1 MAEKKPYTS
10 IIDAFLAD
18 REPDWKDLGIADAK
32 KSGEEQLDR
41 SHQYVDT
48 DFEDELSEGISR
60 HTPVWGPK
68 SGKKQ
73 TASEEYQERMA
84 AKDMAAPRIAAAK
97 DAWHKE
103 AYPRQE
109 DYKSDVGGNQS
120 LLDELTMS
128 ADKAYSGSNLAE
140 NSAAKKEITDAQVQ
154 KYIRDLLNTG
164 TSPAKVAAK
173 LEKLAE
179 IELFNH
185 QSATDYLQRN
195 AGLMGLAYLEPNT
208 YMDKTSPK
216 YERTASGK
224 TADLV
229 ALDAE
234 CNALFRRLDALKAE
248 GKDKIKGGE
257 YDQVLR
263 QLQAKTQE
271 RNDSIGLGVRSLKG
285 SKKADYPKNPE
296 LQALEDAQAQVC
308 PRDARNRCDRPDAE
322 SCCGGGYNA
331 PCDCRVCHPAPD
343 FPSAEYH
350 DASGNACVQQKR
362 AWDRTGVKPQAR
374 SVKQVKACPGCAYFN
389 KDARGKTCNLY
400 HLPVVANEGE
410 LAQIVN
416 HLTPGVPEKR
426 KHAALV
432 TIANDGM
439 RVQPVKFGEQTNLI
453 KTADARVKNQ
463 QKRASSLF
471 SDERETKMRFSSEHV
486 GKMHD
491 RGASLEQV
499 YKWATGKFGDV
510 DTSLAFRGFVQ
521 NLKKD
526 AKGKIVVASADLRF
540 LNGIGIRNAA
550 YQGAEKCASCPT
562 HFNRQAREVE
572 EDRGAQRVEGKF
584 AAHTIDVARG
594 LQKEA
599 AVVTI
604 QRDAVR
610 KLHSAGHS
618 LERIFEGAAR
628 KVGSVQARRLMADF
642 VIDVKKRP
650 GKTAVSE
657 ADRAFLIGKLGFRPE
672 AVRLLDPNRRPTNRV
687 VASVPD
693 GTRIVSYPGMG
704 KQAGEKV
711 AKDGH
716 AILNEYDLSGPVE
729 GPTID
734 TDGPQRGEV
743 EMNPTF
749 RVDLD

>member
-1 MAEKKPYTS
+1 MADKKPYTS

-18 REPDWKDLGIADAK
+18 REPDWKELGMEDAK

-48 DFEDELSEGISR
+48 DFEDEIAESASR

-73 TASEEYQERMA
+73 TPSEEYQERMA
-84 AKDMAAPRIAAAK
+84 AKDMAPPRIAAVK

-109 DYKSDVGGNQS
+109 DYKSSYGDNDS

-128 ADKAYSGSNLAE
+128 IDKAHSTSDLAE
-140 NSAAKKEITDAQVQ
+140 NSAAKKEITDSQIQ

-216 YERTASGK
+216 YERTAASAGESKEFDTSTEAGLKAAESYKARLENKYDSVTTKPSGLDRVRITGGPSK
-224 TADLV
+224 QAGSDMCV
-229 ALDAE
+229 AQKAALDKQGIKV
-234 CNALFRRLDALKAE
+234 KA
-248 GKDKIKGGE
+248 
-257 YDQVLR
+257 
-263 QLQAKTQE
+263 A
-271 RNDSIGLGVRSLKG
+271 
-285 SKKADYPKNPE
+285 
-296 LQALEDAQAQVC
+296 
-308 PRDARNRCDRPDAE
+308 
-322 SCCGGGYNA
+322 
-331 PCDCRVCHPAPD
+331 
-343 FPSAEYH
+343 
-350 DASGNACVQQKR
+350 
-362 AWDRTGVKPQAR
+362 
-374 SVKQVKACPGCAYFN
+374 SVKQIKACADCSYFK
-389 KDARGKTCNLY
+389 KDATGKACNLY
-400 HLPVVANEGE
+400 HLPVVASTQE
-410 LAQIVN
+410 LTQIVN

-432 TIANDGM
+432 EIANRDGM
-439 RVQPVKFGEQTNLI
+439 RVQPVTFGSQTNLI

-471 SDERETKMRFSSEHV
+471 SDERETKVHFSSEHV

-491 RGASLEQV
+491 KGASLQQI
-499 YKWATGKFGDV
+499 YKWATEKFGDV

-521 NLKKD
+521 NFKKD
-526 AKGKIVVASADLRF
+526 GKGKIVVASADLKF
-540 LNGIGIRNAA
+540 LNSIGIRNEAYLGAA
-550 YQGAEKCASCPT
+550 KCASCPT
-562 HFNRQAREVE
+562 HFGRQAREVS
-572 EDRGAQRVEGKF
+572 EDRGAQRVDGKF
-584 AAHTIDVARG
+584 SAHTIDVTRN

-618 LERIFEGAAR
+618 LQRIFEGVAR
-628 KVGSVQARRLMADF
+628 KVGSVQARKLMADF

-650 GKTAVSE
+650 GKTAVNES
-657 ADRAFLIGKLGFRPE
+657 DRAFLIGKLGFKPE
-672 AVRLLDPNRRPTNRV
+672 AVRMLDPNRRPTNQV

-693 GTRIVSYPGMG
+693 SAHVMSYPGME
-704 KQAGEKV
+704 KQAGERP
-711 AKDGH
+711 ATDGH
-716 AILNEYDLSGPVE
+716 AILNEYDLSNPVE

-734 TDGPQRGEV
+734 TDGPQRGDV
-743 EMNPTF
+743 EMNPTMTAG
-749 RVDLD
+749 DLE